1 MLQQVPGAIPHN
13 QLADGDQMTFQE
25 LLDQDTEGDGLLR
38 DVVVPVIPGAG
49 EEQRQKQQL

>member
-1 MLQQVPGAIPHN
+1 
-13 QLADGDQMTFQE
+13 MTFQE